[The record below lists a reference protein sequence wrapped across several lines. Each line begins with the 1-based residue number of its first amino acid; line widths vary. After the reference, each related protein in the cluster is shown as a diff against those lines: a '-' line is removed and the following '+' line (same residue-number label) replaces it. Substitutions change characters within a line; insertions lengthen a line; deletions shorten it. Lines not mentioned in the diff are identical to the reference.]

1 MALMTKDEIL
11 AVNDREH
18 EDVEVPGWG
27 TVRLRVMSG
36 IERAEIEKRFSD
48 QGTAMRDPAGFR
60 GQLLVRTIVDD
71 DDKPVFVET
80 DIKPLMAKSA
90 APLEC
95 LFEHAC
101 RMNGF
106 TGKDV
111 EVLEKNSPSG
121 RNGDSPSG

>member
-11 AVNDREH
+11 AINDRKH

-36 IERAEIEKRFSD
+36 IERAEIEKRFSGQD
-48 QGTAMRDPAGFR
+48 ALRDPADFR
-60 GQLLVRTIVDD
+60 GQLLVRTIVGDD
-71 DDKPVFVET
+71 DQPVFIET
-80 DIKPLMAKSA
+80 DIMSLMAKSA

-101 RMNGF
+101 RMNAF

-111 EVLEKNSPSG
+111 EVLGKNLPSG
-121 RNGDSPSG
+121 QNGDLPSD